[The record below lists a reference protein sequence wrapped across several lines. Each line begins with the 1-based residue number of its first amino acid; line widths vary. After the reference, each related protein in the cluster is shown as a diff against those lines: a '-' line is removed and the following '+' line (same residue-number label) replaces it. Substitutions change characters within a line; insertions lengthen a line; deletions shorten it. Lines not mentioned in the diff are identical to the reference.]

1 MIKYTLPQKKLI
13 NLMIKLDFVLIEYE
27 KILKEIKV
35 YAKNK
40 EEDKLLELNEK
51 LKQKH
56 KEIYNI
62 KQLLKKIS

>member
-1 MIKYTLPQKKLI
+1 
-13 NLMIKLDFVLIEYE
+13 MIKLDFVLIEYE